1 MKKTILLLVLVGF
14 SWSLVFGVILGKPQ
28 LSVLFFRGELSQGL
42 RGMGERF
49 YARIVTE
56 LGEKNRVWVYDRTE
70 TFEQA
75 LEMWKMEGVVTEG
88 VSGAQMANSPYAVKA
103 SIFEQDSSSFLFQVQ
118 LFYFPNSRYIFTFD
132 RSVPFRSQTD
142 PGFEKACWD
151 MVHDLVSS
159 SIERVVR
166 YLSLPLKNEN
176 PPDRDI
182 HIFAHPRPV
191 KAGERITFSVSTPF
205 PHVYYFNV
213 WEDDSLHYV
222 FREALSVSFTTS
234 LADPGVPSR
243 EKMVVI
249 GTDGAFNEETLGRVE
264 SWEDLG
270 ELLEK
275 LGPETWQVNFVEFSI
290 LP

>member
-1 MKKTILLLVLVGF
+1 
-14 SWSLVFGVILGKPQ
+14 
-28 LSVLFFRGELSQGL
+28 
-42 RGMGERF
+42 
-49 YARIVTE
+49 
-56 LGEKNRVWVYDRTE
+56 
-70 TFEQA
+70 
-75 LEMWKMEGVVTEG
+75 
-88 VSGAQMANSPYAVKA
+88 
-103 SIFEQDSSSFLFQVQ
+103 
-118 LFYFPNSRYIFTFD
+118 
-132 RSVPFRSQTD
+132 
-142 PGFEKACWD
+142 
-151 MVHDLVSS
+151 
-159 SIERVVR
+159 
-166 YLSLPLKNEN
+166 
-176 PPDRDI
+176 DRDI